1 MFLVFDGSLL
11 ALQSQVRNEP
21 SQAAGHIGR
30 VWIMGRSTSAASLN
44 PADAAGHIGEPR
56 QSAAWWPPPST
67 NPRSSRSH
75 LLDLGKTY
83 RIPHSPRSSRAIID
97 RNSGPSR
104 PPFAAS
110 ASGVTGKIS
119 DYHGKP
125 EIALTDTVQR
135 FSRTDSGRV
144 VDPRLIAAGA
154 FTLDG
159 GVRIRH
165 GHPDQLGGLDLQHR
179 SELGDDL
186 TAQVKRRVMR

>member
-1 MFLVFDGSLL
+1 VVAS
-11 ALQSQVRNEP
+11 AEYEPKEQSQP
-21 SQAAGHIGR
+21 
-30 VWIMGRSTSAASLN
+30 T
-44 PADAAGHIGEPR
+44 
-56 QSAAWWPPPST
+56 
-67 NPRSSRSH
+67 

-125 EIALTDTVQR
+125 EIVLTDPVQR